1 MVVVADKK
9 GPKKY
14 DIPFSGGVHLGSGG
28 VSTSG
33 SSGSTGGSD
42 NKGGAGHVHYNN
54 KNNTNN
60 VIYLTVEKQ
69 IEMEAY
75 VYSSSSFYLYLCCAL
90 FYSLSFYLYCVY
102 CLCCLCAIYMPA
114 TNLISILNFYM
125 SI

>member
-14 DIPFSGGVHLGSGG
+14 PIPFSGGVHLGSGG
-28 VSTSG
+28 VPTSG
-33 SSGSTGGSD
+33 SSGSSGSKD
-42 NKGGAGHVHYNN
+42 GAGHVHFNN

-75 VYSSSSFYLYLCCAL
+75 VYIQLYFYVQL
-90 FYSLSFYLYCVY
+90 
-102 CLCCLCAIYMPA
+102 
-114 TNLISILNFYM
+114 
-125 SI
+125 